1 MSIVSCR
8 HCCERLSAFLDS
20 ELPAE
25 ELAEIRSHL
34 ERCAACNIEYRA
46 LAETKRALASLGARV
61 SREEIERLLQTD
73 VGDAV
78 RRYASMP
85 VSPRTITAAILSL
98 IGLCVATARFT
109 TRESSRPLPEGAYLV
124 SQPGP
129 YGSVRYSILEVRSV
143 HPLPAETCIAMPS
156 NAMLFCAPAP
166 PPANNKGFFFQA
178 SFTTH

>member
-1 MSIVSCR
+1 MSCR
-8 HCCERLSAFLDS
+8 FCRERLSAYLDS
-20 ELPAE
+20 ELSDHE
-25 ELAEIRSHL
+25 KTEVQSHL
-34 ERCAACNIEYRA
+34 ECCAACQGEYRT
-46 LAETKRALASLGARV
+46 LRETKQALASLGARV

-73 VGDAV
+73 VGEAV
-78 RRYASMP
+78 RRYANMP
-85 VSPRTITAAILSL
+85 VSPRTVAAAILSV

-143 HPLPAETCIAMPS
+143 HPLPAETCISMPS
-156 NAMLFCAPAP
+156 NAMLFCAPTP
-166 PPANNKGFFFQA
+166 PPANHKGFFFQA